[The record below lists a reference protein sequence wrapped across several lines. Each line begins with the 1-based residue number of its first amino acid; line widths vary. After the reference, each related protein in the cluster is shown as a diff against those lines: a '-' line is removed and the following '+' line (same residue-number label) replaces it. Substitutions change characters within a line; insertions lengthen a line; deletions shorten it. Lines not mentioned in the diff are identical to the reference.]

1 MIAAICPYCRAPLVD
16 GENNEML
23 CPGCST
29 PHHADCFAENG
40 GCTVFGCSAAP
51 PEEPK
56 LRLTGIEIAA
66 SGTPAVAAPAAGDAF
81 SGTTLQGQPLP
92 ANTSVAPASVP
103 AARTKAPP
111 PPPPVSAVRPAPV
124 PLPRFGAGS
133 VLFGSQPVPV
143 AAVATAPPA
152 APLSFEPDPAA
163 KNRMT
168 FIILGVL
175 LGAFGAHNF
184 YAGYTKKAVGQL
196 CITVLSLGLASPM
209 SWGWAVIDIST
220 VDRDE
225 QGIKFRS

>member
-1 MIAAICPYCRAPLVD
+1 MSAAICPYCRAPLVD
-16 GENNEML
+16 GEDNEML

-29 PHHADCFAENG
+29 PHHSDCFAENG

-56 LRLTGIEIAA
+56 LRLTGSEIAA
-66 SGTPAVAAPAAGDAF
+66 SGVTPTPAASGAGDAF
-81 SGTTLQGQPLP
+81 SGTSLQGLSLP
-92 ANTSVAPASVP
+92 ASASVAPPTIVP
-103 AARTKAPP
+103 VRTKAPP
-111 PPPPVSAVRPAPV
+111 PPPPASAVQSTPV
-124 PLPRFGAGS
+124 PLPRFSTGS
-133 VLFGSQPVPV
+133 VLFGSQPL
-143 AAVATAPPA
+143 AAVAAAAPA
-152 APLSFEPDPAA
+152 AALSFEPDPDA

-184 YAGYTKKAVGQL
+184 YAGYKKKAVGQL

-209 SWGWAVIDIST
+209 AWVWAVIDVST
-220 VDRDE
+220 VDKDE

>member
-1 MIAAICPYCRAPLVD
+1 MSAAICPYCRAPLVD

-29 PHHADCFAENG
+29 PHHTDCFTENG

-56 LRLTGIEIAA
+56 LRLTGSEIAA
-66 SGTPAVAAPAAGDAF
+66 SGVTAGSAGDAF
-81 SGTTLQGQPLP
+81 TGTVPPGQALP
-92 ANTSVAPASVP
+92 AGTSIAPSAVP
-103 AARTKAPP
+103 PSRVKAPP
-111 PPPPVSAVRPAPV
+111 PPLPGVVAQPTPLPV
-124 PLPRFGAGS
+124 PRFGAGS
-133 VLFGSQPVPV
+133 VLFGSQPV

-152 APLSFEPDPAA
+152 APLSFEPDPDA

-196 CITVLSLGLASPM
+196 CLTAFSVGFASPM
-209 SWGWAVIDIST
+209 SWVWAVIDVST
-220 VDRDE
+220 VDRDAN
-225 QGIKFRS
+225 GIKFRS